1 MLRDPEGTLHSPTG
15 MLRGRSGPFL
25 QLIGTARLLMDQ
37 LEDECNDDDDRDY
50 NAEDLHQP
58 ALSLLRG
65 QASICFHLCHFLIP
79 HHFRRTLRV

>member
-1 MLRDPEGTLHSPTG
+1 

-37 LEDECNDDDDRDY
+37 LEDKCNDDDDRDY

-58 ALSLLRG
+58 ALPLLSV
-65 QASICFHLCHFLIP
+65 QAIIRFYFCHFSFPFYL
-79 HHFRRTLRV
+79 L